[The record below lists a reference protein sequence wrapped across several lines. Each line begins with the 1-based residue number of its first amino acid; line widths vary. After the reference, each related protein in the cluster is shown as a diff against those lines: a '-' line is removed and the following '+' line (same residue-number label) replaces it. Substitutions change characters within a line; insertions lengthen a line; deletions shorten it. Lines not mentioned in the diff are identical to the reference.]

1 MTMKSRFV
9 WMLAT
14 LLLVCGK
21 PMTAQTAE
29 DTAYVALKDM
39 PDARVFLPLPPDSSS
54 LEYMDDMVQF
64 QWARHSATPH
74 KASKPAVNPS
84 GRPGGIRSKSHHPH
98 PRDLYD

>member
-1 MTMKSRFV
+1 
-9 WMLAT
+9 MLAT

-64 QWARHSATPH
+64 QWGKTQRNTARGKLASRESLWTPRW
-74 KASKPAVNPS
+74 NTE
-84 GRPGGIRSKSHHPH
+84 
-98 PRDLYD
+98 